1 MDSSPATGA
10 FAEAVVSELDVGGA
24 VSRAIEGFAPRPG
37 QLRLGAAV
45 ADALADDEVLVAEA
59 GTGIGK
65 TYAYLVPTL
74 LDGRRV
80 IISTGTRTLQD
91 QLYHRDLPRVRAA
104 LQAAT
109 PRPMRAALLK
119 GRANYLCR
127 YRLQR
132 AVEEGPFTAPDEVE
146 QIETAA
152 QWARQTE
159 SGDLAEA
166 PEGVEGVAERITSTP
181 ERCLGQGCPAYDECF
196 FYEARRRAHEADVLV
211 VNHHL
216 LLADWAVKDAGYGAV
231 LPEAQAVVLD
241 EAHLLPDTAAR
252 FFGHSVSARAL
263 RDLVRDVRIAD
274 RREAGDMPDLR
285 AAVDTLESAVAEL
298 RLALEGGE
306 QRDAWYVVAEQGAA
320 EAAAA
325 LRGATAGLERVL
337 AAAAERGPELEACHR
352 RAGELGEAL
361 GRFLA
366 PEAEGEVQWYETR
379 GRGFALHLTPLDVG
393 GSFRRRMEREASA
406 WVLLSA
412 TLAVGSSFAAFRRRL
427 GLAESVRTEQL
438 ASPFDYARQSLL
450 YCPSG
455 LPLPNQAGYDQAV
468 VARAQEVIDCTPGGV
483 FLLFTS
489 HRALRLARE
498 QLETSLTRPLLVQG
512 DAPQGRLLDAFSRA
526 GDAVLLG
533 TASFWQGVDIRGA
546 ALSAVIIDRLP
557 FAAPGD
563 PVTAAR
569 QRAVEEAGGVAF
581 RDILLPEAVIALKQ
595 GAGRLIRDDA
605 DRGVLMIADPR
616 LLGKPYGRLFRSS
629 LPEMPLT
636 RRVEDVQA
644 FWEDES

>member
-1 MDSSPATGA
+1 MADSRPPGGS
-10 FAEAVVSELDVGGA
+10 FARVVVAELDVGGA

-37 QLRLGAAV
+37 QLQLGAAV
-45 ADALADDEVLVAEA
+45 ADTLADGEVLVAEA

-91 QLYHRDLPRVRAA
+91 QLFHRDLPRVRAA
-104 LQAAT
+104 LQGAS
-109 PRPMRAALLK
+109 PQPMRTALLK

-132 AVEEGPFTAPDEVE
+132 AVEEGPFTAPDEVAAI
-146 QIETAA
+146 QTAA
-152 QWARQTE
+152 EWARATD

-166 PEGVEGVAERITSTP
+166 PQGVEGVAERITATP
-181 ERCLGQGCPAYDECF
+181 ERCLGQGCPAYDTCF

-231 LPEAQAVVLD
+231 LPEAEAVILD

-252 FFGHSVSARAL
+252 FFGHSVSARAI

-285 AAVDTLESAVAEL
+285 AAIDTLEAAVAGL

-306 QRDAWYVVAEQGAA
+306 QRDAWYTVAESGGA
-320 EAAAA
+320 EAAEA
-325 LRGATAGLERVL
+325 LRGAAAGLQQAL
-337 AAAAERGPELEACHR
+337 ALVAERGPELEACHR
-352 RAGELGEAL
+352 RAGELEEAL
-361 GRFLA
+361 GCFLA
-366 PEAEGEVQWYETR
+366 PAEGEVQWYETR
-379 GRGFALHLTPLDVG
+379 GRGFALHRTPLDVG
-393 GSFRRRMEREASA
+393 GSFRRHMEREADA

-412 TLAVGSSFAAFRRRL
+412 TLAVGSSFAAFRGRL
-427 GLAESVRTEQL
+427 GLADTVRTEQL
-438 ASPFDYARQSLL
+438 PSPFDYAGQSLL

-455 LPLPNQAGYDQAV
+455 LPLPNQEGYDQAV
-468 VARAQEVIDCTPGGV
+468 VARAREVIDCTPGGV

-498 QLETSLTRPLLVQG
+498 QLETALRRPLLVQG
-512 DAPQGRLLDAFSRA
+512 DAPQGRLLEAFAQA

-569 QRAVEEAGGVAF
+569 QRAVEDAGGVAF

-616 LLGKPYGRLFRSS
+616 LLGKPYGRLFRNS
-629 LPEMPLT
+629 LPAMPLT
-636 RRVEDVQA
+636 RRVEDVKA
-644 FWEDES
+644 FWEGVL